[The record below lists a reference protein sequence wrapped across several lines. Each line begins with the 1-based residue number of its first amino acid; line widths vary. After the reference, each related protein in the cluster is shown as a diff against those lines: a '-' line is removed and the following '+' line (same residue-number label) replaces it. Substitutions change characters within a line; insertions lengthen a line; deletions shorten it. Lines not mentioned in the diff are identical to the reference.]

1 MKSTNLP
8 TILLIDDDLVS
19 REVIA
24 TVLTLHGHM
33 VHSAEDGNQA
43 LQMLEAGDVKPGVV
57 LLDTQL
63 PGLSGSELI
72 AKLRELGQDEII
84 LISGTTPSDDLIAAA
99 DGFLLKPFGPEDLQR
114 LLNQHKPKI
123 DQPEIADA
131 EDLVINP
138 DTLAQFR
145 QLMPESTVREIYTAV
160 VTDLHKRLAALE
172 KAIAAGNRDEVRRIG
187 HAIKG
192 GCGMAGAMQAAKV
205 GAFLESRNESDSGID
220 QLDNCRRC
228 TTRVV
233 YGDPKAGEYA
243 GKGISSVVRACLCS
257 LKAGWKNALLN
268 AGCLGRLQVSPGFSE
283 V

>member
-1 MKSTNLP
+1 MLGIGEKHELP

-33 VHSAEDGNQA
+33 VHSAEDGNET
-43 LQMLEAGDVKPGVV
+43 LQILEKGEVKPGVL

-72 AKLRELGQDEII
+72 TKLRQLGQDEII

-99 DGFLLKPFGPEDLQR
+99 DGFLLKPFGPEDLQK
-114 LLNQHKPKI
+114 LLNQHKPKLN
-123 DQPEIADA
+123 QPEITDA

-138 DTLAQFR
+138 VTLAQFR
-145 QLMPESTVREIYTAV
+145 QLMPEATVREIYTAV

-172 KAIAAGNRDEVRRIG
+172 KAVAAGDRDEVRRIG

-220 QLDNCRRC
+220 QLDNCR
-228 TTRVV
+228 
-233 YGDPKAGEYA
+233 A
-243 GKGISSVVRACLCS
+243 
-257 LKAGWKNALLN
+257 ALQELYT
-268 AGCLGRLQVSPGFSE
+268 ATQRLESMLEKEFPA
-283 V
+283 